1 MAVSVQAASPV
12 WESVLEQTK
21 SAQDKN
27 RDPLLWAVQLSS
39 SLNSAGI
46 SLPSIDLAH
55 LLVSHICW
63 DNHVPITWK
72 FLEKA
77 LTVKFVPSVL
87 VLALLSTRVIPNR
100 KFHPA
105 AYRLYMELLRRHAFS
120 LKCQINGPNYQKIMK
135 SVGDVLHLSQIF
147 GVQVSEPGLLLV
159 EFVFSIVWQLLDAS
173 LDDEGLLELTSEK
186 RSIWPTVTQDMEID
200 SVDNFNEKRSE
211 HHDVLCK
218 GNTTMAIEIIG
229 EFLQNKVTARILFL
243 ARRNMP
249 SHWGTFIQQ
258 LRVLA
263 VKSVALRNAKHITP
277 VALLNLTS
285 DMHKVVSRKC
295 KTISQQ
301 EFNAVIGSGSLTTS
315 SGQCHGTGPS
325 AHWLPIDLFLE
336 DAMDGSQVA
345 ATGAVES
352 LTGLVKALQAVNGT
366 TWHDTFLGLWIA
378 ALRLV
383 QRVEKLLHLWLPT
396 FERDISEGPV
406 PRLDTCLCMLLSIT
420 PLVVANIVEEEE
432 SELIDGSDCSPTN
445 QIKEKQAPGICRQ
458 DLISSLQMLGDYEAL
473 LTPPQP
479 VRSVANQAAA
489 KAIMFVS
496 GLTVGNGYYECMSI
510 NDMPIN
516 CSGNMRHLIV
526 EACIA
531 RNLLDTSA
539 YVWPGY
545 VNARANIPRNVPVQ
559 VTGWSSLMKGS
570 PLTPTLINALIA
582 TPASRYA
589 ANNFFLFFSHGF
601 DGSLAEI
608 EKIYEIATKGSDD
621 EKISAASILCGA
633 SLVRGWNIQEHTI
646 LFITSLLSPPVPADY
661 SGSESHLI
669 SYGPFF
675 NILLVGISPVDC
687 VQIFSLH
694 GLVPLLAGTLMPL
707 CEVFGSTSPNVSWTL
722 PTGEELTS
730 HAVFSNAFTL
740 LLRLWRFNHPPFENA
755 MGDATPVGS
764 QLTPE
769 YLLLVRNS
777 KLSDFGK
784 SPKDHMKLK
793 RMSKNVNISLE
804 LLFMDSFPKLK
815 SWYRQHQECIAST
828 LSGLVQGTTVHQ
840 IVDALL
846 NMMFRKISRGGQS
859 LTSTTSGSSSSPA
872 SGAEDV
878 SMRLKVPAWDILEG
892 APYVLDASLTA
903 CAHGRLLPRDLATG
917 LKDLADLLPA
927 TLATIVSY
935 LSAEVTR
942 GIWKPVFMNGTD
954 WPSPSANLFMVEQQI
969 KKIIAATG
977 VDVPSLAIG
986 GSSPAML
993 PLPLAALVSLTITY
1007 KLDKASERFIVLIG
1021 PALSSLAES
1030 CPWPC
1035 MPIIASLWAQKVKRW
1050 SDFLVFSASRTVF
1063 HHNIDA
1069 VVQLLRSCFTSI
1081 PGLSPSTIYSNGG
1094 VGALLGHGFGSHFSG
1109 GMSAVAPGILY
1120 LRVHRS
1126 VRNIMFMT
1134 EEIVSL
1140 LMSSVRDIAN
1150 SGLFGEN
1157 LEKLKKAKFGL
1168 RYRQVSLGAAT
1179 TRVRLAASLGA
1190 SLVWLSGGLS
1200 LVQLLIQETL
1210 PSWFLS
1216 AHTPD
1221 QDGGEPGG
1229 LVAMLSGYAL
1239 AYFVVLCG
1247 TLAWGVDS
1255 SSPTSKRRSKVLGAH
1270 LEFLASAID
1279 GKISLGCE
1287 YATWHAYVTGFV
1299 SLMVGCTKKWVL
1311 DVNVDVLRRLSNGLR
1326 QWNEEEL
1333 AIALL
1338 GLGGA
1343 EATASAAELIIEIGP

>member
-12 WESVLEQTK
+12 WESVLEQTQ

-77 LTVKFVPSVL
+77 MTVNFVPPML

-105 AYRLYMELLRRHAFS
+105 AYRLYMELLRRHAFP

-135 SVGDVLHLSQIF
+135 SIDDVLNLSQIF

-173 LDDEGLLELTSEK
+173 LDDEGLLELTPEK
-186 RSIWPTVTQDMEID
+186 RSIWPTTQDMEID
-200 SVDNFNEKRSE
+200 NADNFNEKRKE
-211 HHDVLCK
+211 HHDVLYK
-218 GNTTMAIEIIG
+218 GNTMMAIEIIG
-229 EFLQNKVTARILFL
+229 EFMQNKVTSRILFL
-243 ARRNMP
+243 ARKNMP
-249 SHWGTFIQQ
+249 LHWENFIQQ

-263 VKSVALRNAKHITP
+263 AKSMVLRNSKHITP
-277 VALLNLTS
+277 EALLNLTS
-285 DMHKVVSRKC
+285 DVHKVVSRKC

-301 EFNAVIGSGSLTTS
+301 EFNADLGSGPLTTS
-315 SGQCHGTGPS
+315 SSRCHGTSPS
-325 AHWLPIDLFLE
+325 ARWLPIDLFLE

-383 QRVEKLLHLWLPT
+383 QR
-396 FERDISEGPV
+396 ERNISEGPV

-432 SELIDGSDCSPTN
+432 SELIDGSDCSATN
-445 QIKEKQAPGICRQ
+445 QTREKQAPGKCRL
-458 DLISSLQMLGDYEAL
+458 DLITSLQMLGDYEAL

-489 KAIMFVS
+489 KATMFVS
-496 GLTVGNGYYECMSI
+496 DLKAGNGYYECMSI
-510 NDMPIN
+510 NDMPVN

-559 VTGWSSLMKGS
+559 VIGWSSLMKGS
-570 PLTPTLINALIA
+570 PLTPSLANALIA
-582 TPASRYA
+582 TPAS
-589 ANNFFLFFSHGF
+589 
-601 DGSLAEI
+601 SLAEI

-633 SLVRGWNIQEHTI
+633 SLVRGWNIQEHII

-694 GLVPLLAGTLMPL
+694 GLVPLLAGMLMPL
-707 CEVFGSTSPNVSWTL
+707 CEVFGSTSPSISWTL

-740 LLRLWRFNHPPFENA
+740 LLRLWRFNHPPLENVI
-755 MGDATPVGS
+755 GDVTPVGS

-769 YLLLVRNS
+769 YLLLIRNS
-777 KLSDFGK
+777 KVSAFGK
-784 SPKDHMKLK
+784 SAKDRLKLK
-793 RMSKNVNISLE
+793 RMSKNLNISLE
-804 LLFMDSFPKLK
+804 LIFMDSFPKLK
-815 SWYRQHQECIAST
+815 RWYRQHQECIAST
-828 LSGLVQGTTVHQ
+828 LSELVQGTTVHQ

-846 NMMFRKISRGGQS
+846 NMMFRKISTGGQP
-859 LTSTTSGSSSSPA
+859 LTSTTSGSSTSA
-872 SGAEDV
+872 SGAEDA
-878 SMRLKVPAWDILEG
+878 SERLKVPAWDILEG
-892 APYVLDASLTA
+892 APYVLDAALTA
-903 CAHGRLLPRDLATG
+903 CAHGKLLPRDLATG
-917 LKDLADLLPA
+917 LKDLADFLPA

-1063 HHNIDA
+1063 HHNSDA
-1069 VVQLLRSCFTSI
+1069 VVQLLRSCFTSTL
-1081 PGLSPSTIYSNGG
+1081 GLSPSTIYSNGG

-1126 VRNIMFMT
+1126 IRNIMFLT
-1134 EEIVSL
+1134 EEILSL
-1140 LMSSVRDIAN
+1140 LMSSVRDIGR
-1150 SGLFGEN
+1150 SGLSREN
-1157 LEKLKKAKFGL
+1157 MEKLKKAKFGL
-1168 RYRQVSLGAAT
+1168 KYRQVSLGAAT

-1190 SLVWLSGGLS
+1190 SLVWLSGGLT
-1200 LVQLLIQETL
+1200 LVQLLIKETL

-1221 QDGGEPGG
+1221 QDDGEPGG
-1229 LVAMLSGYAL
+1229 LVAMLGGYAL

-1247 TLAWGVDS
+1247 TSAWGVDS
-1255 SSPTSKRRSKVLGAH
+1255 ASPASKRRPKVLGAH
-1270 LEFLASAID
+1270 LEFLASVID
-1279 GKISLGCE
+1279 GKISLGCD
-1287 YATWHAYVTGFV
+1287 YATWRAYVTGFV
-1299 SLMVGCTKKWVL
+1299 SLMVGCAQKWVL
-1311 DVNVDVLRRLSNGLR
+1311 DVNVDVLKRLSNGLR

-1338 GLGGA
+1338 GLGGV
-1343 EATASAAELIIEIGP
+1343 EATAAAAELIIEIGPKVIA

>member
-12 WESVLEQTK
+12 WESVLELTK

-77 LTVKFVPSVL
+77 LTVKFVPSML

-120 LKCQINGPNYQKIMK
+120 LQCQINGPNYQK
-135 SVGDVLHLSQIF
+135 S
-147 GVQVSEPGLLLV
+147 
-159 EFVFSIVWQLLDAS
+159 
-173 LDDEGLLELTSEK
+173 
-186 RSIWPTVTQDMEID
+186 
-200 SVDNFNEKRSE
+200 
-211 HHDVLCK
+211 
-218 GNTTMAIEIIG
+218 
-229 EFLQNKVTARILFL
+229 
-243 ARRNMP
+243 
-249 SHWGTFIQQ
+249 SHWGTFLQQ

-263 VKSVALRNAKHITP
+263 AKSVALRNAKHITP
-277 VALLNLTS
+277 EALLNLTS

-301 EFNAVIGSGSLTTS
+301 ELNAVIGSGSLTTS
-315 SGQCHGTGPS
+315 SGQCHGTSPS

-383 QRVEKLLHLWLPT
+383 QR
-396 FERDISEGPV
+396 ERDISEGPV

-432 SELIDGSDCSPTN
+432 SELIDGCDCSPTN
-445 QIKEKQAPGICRQ
+445 QIKEKQSPGRCRQ

-510 NDMPIN
+510 NDMPMN

-559 VTGWSSLMKGS
+559 VIGWSSLMKGS

-582 TPASRYA
+582 TPAS
-589 ANNFFLFFSHGF
+589 
-601 DGSLAEI
+601 SLAEI

-793 RMSKNVNISLE
+793 RMSKNLNISLE
-804 LLFMDSFPKLK
+804 LIFMDSFPKLK

-828 LSGLVQGTTVHQ
+828 LTGLVQGTTVHQ

-892 APYVLDASLTA
+892 APYVLDAALTA

-954 WPSPSANLFMVEQQI
+954 WPSPSANLFMVEEQI

-977 VDVPSLAIG
+977 VDIPSLAIG

-1150 SGLFGEN
+1150 SGLFREN

-1179 TRVRLAASLGA
+1179 TRVRFAASLGA

-1255 SSPTSKRRSKVLGAH
+1255 SSPTSKRRPKVLGAH

>member
-12 WESVLEQTK
+12 WESVLELTK

-77 LTVKFVPSVL
+77 LTVKFVPSML

-120 LKCQINGPNYQKIMK
+120 LQCQINGPNYQKIMK
-135 SVGDVLHLSQIF
+135 SVDDVLHLSQIF

-173 LDDEGLLELTSEK
+173 LDDEGLLELTPEK

-229 EFLQNKVTARILFL
+229 EFLQNKVTSRILFL
-243 ARRNMP
+243 ARRNMS
-249 SHWGTFIQQ
+249 SHWGTFLQQ

-263 VKSVALRNAKHITP
+263 AKSVALRNAKHITP
-277 VALLNLTS
+277 EALLNLTS

-301 EFNAVIGSGSLTTS
+301 ELNAVIGSGSLTTS
-315 SGQCHGTGPS
+315 SGQCHGTSPS

-366 TWHDTFLGLWIA
+366 AWHDTFLGLWIA

-383 QRVEKLLHLWLPT
+383 QR
-396 FERDISEGPV
+396 ERDISEGPV

-432 SELIDGSDCSPTN
+432 SELIDGCDCSPTN
-445 QIKEKQAPGICRQ
+445 QIKEKQSPGRCRQ

-510 NDMPIN
+510 NDMPMN

-559 VTGWSSLMKGS
+559 VIGWSSLMKGS
-570 PLTPTLINALIA
+570 PLTPTLINALIS
-582 TPASRYA
+582 TPAS
-589 ANNFFLFFSHGF
+589 
-601 DGSLAEI
+601 SLAEI

-793 RMSKNVNISLE
+793 RMSKNLNISLE
-804 LLFMDSFPKLK
+804 LIFMDSFPKLK

-828 LSGLVQGTTVHQ
+828 LTGLVQGTTVHQ

-892 APYVLDASLTA
+892 APYVLDAALTA

-977 VDVPSLAIG
+977 VDIPSLAIG

-1081 PGLSPSTIYSNGG
+1081 PGLSPSTIYSNDG

-1150 SGLFGEN
+1150 SGLFREN

-1179 TRVRLAASLGA
+1179 TRVRFAASLGA

-1255 SSPTSKRRSKVLGAH
+1255 SSPTSKRRPKVLGAH

>member
-12 WESVLEQTK
+12 WESVLELTK

-77 LTVKFVPSVL
+77 LTVKFVPSML

-120 LKCQINGPNYQKIMK
+120 LQCQINGPNYQKIMK
-135 SVGDVLHLSQIF
+135 SVDDVLHLSQIF
-147 GVQVSEPGLLLV
+147 GAQVSEPGLLLV

-173 LDDEGLLELTSEK
+173 LDDEGLLELTPEK

-229 EFLQNKVTARILFL
+229 EFLQNKVTSRILFL
-243 ARRNMP
+243 ARRNMS
-249 SHWGTFIQQ
+249 SHWGTFLQQ

-263 VKSVALRNAKHITP
+263 AKSVALRNAKHITP
-277 VALLNLTS
+277 EALLNLTS

-301 EFNAVIGSGSLTTS
+301 ELNAVIGSGSLTTS
-315 SGQCHGTGPS
+315 SGQCHGTSPS

-383 QRVEKLLHLWLPT
+383 QR
-396 FERDISEGPV
+396 ERDISEGPV

-432 SELIDGSDCSPTN
+432 SELIDGCDCSPTN
-445 QIKEKQAPGICRQ
+445 QIKEKQSPGRCRQ

-510 NDMPIN
+510 NDMPMN

-559 VTGWSSLMKGS
+559 VIGWSSLMKGS

-582 TPASRYA
+582 TPAS
-589 ANNFFLFFSHGF
+589 
-601 DGSLAEI
+601 SLAEI

-633 SLVRGWNIQEHTI
+633 SLVRGWNIQ
-646 LFITSLLSPPVPADY
+646 
-661 SGSESHLI
+661 
-669 SYGPFF
+669 
-675 NILLVGISPVDC
+675 
-687 VQIFSLH
+687 
-694 GLVPLLAGTLMPL
+694 VPLLAGTLMPL

-793 RMSKNVNISLE
+793 RMSKNLNISLE
-804 LLFMDSFPKLK
+804 LIFMDSFPKLK

-828 LSGLVQGTTVHQ
+828 LTGLVQGTTVHQ

-892 APYVLDASLTA
+892 APYVLDAALTA

-954 WPSPSANLFMVEQQI
+954 WPSPSANLFMVEEQI

-977 VDVPSLAIG
+977 VDIPSLAI
-986 GSSPAML
+986 AML

-1150 SGLFGEN
+1150 SGLFREN

-1179 TRVRLAASLGA
+1179 TRVRFAASLGA

-1255 SSPTSKRRSKVLGAH
+1255 SSPTSKRRPKVLGAH